1 MLKRSIGIGM
11 LFIAGH
17 AYSSNIVVTIT
28 EDIQANDKECSLREA
43 VEYINLGLP
52 EEGHNGCGGE
62 NSSNVILL
70 EKHAVYKLNQQL
82 KITQPLSIKTTYD
95 TGLKENNIKGLNN
108 AIIEMAGN
116 ERIFHIESSDD
127 KRIQVNLSEVSLQ
140 GCGSDSCRPNQGGLI
155 LNHEYLVLD
164 YVKLSQGR
172 ANQGGAI
179 YNLAEVGENIAPA
192 FIEIKNS
199 LIQHN
204 HATEGGAI
212 YSRLPSFRIYAAV
225 FSDNKTSDLASANLY
240 TQLPTEDVENLKLLA
255 AANTISSTTFNR
267 NEGYVL
273 NLRDNIGVNN
283 VTLMGNSAGVRL
295 EAPAG
300 KGYIANSILLANP
313 HPVTAQS
320 ANCSKEAADQSVLQN
335 NLVSEE
341 CGLGDTNYPN
351 QIWQGSHIF
360 SGNILEGACKVLSED
375 EDALFCPY
383 QVKEEQFLGYI
394 RPRILLNYQALADS
408 PIVNK
413 GYAQVGTTEQ
423 VTCASADQR
432 GVNRASDNT
441 LCDRGA
447 IEITVPDA
455 SGLIGRD
462 ILAGE
467 IAEMSV
473 SDLIG
478 DSDLVPAEFCD
489 SLFSSNPTGKAWQA
503 GCVQIEQTQTSSKGQ
518 LTIDEQGKII
528 YTPDSAWHGADVFK
542 IKLVTSSTRFN
553 TTKPYVEIRVQVI
566 QAPENHMDSDKI
578 KTSGGAV
585 AGYGVLMLMLLAAW
599 RRKK

>member
-140 GCGSDSCRPNQGGLI
+140 DCGSDSCRPNQGGLI

-172 ANQGGAI
+172 ANQ
-179 YNLAEVGENIAPA
+179 
-192 FIEIKNS
+192 
-199 LIQHN
+199 
-204 HATEGGAI
+204 GGAI

-295 EAPAG
+295 EVSAG

-341 CGLGDTNYPN
+341 CGTGDANYPN

-394 RPRILLNYQALADS
+394 RPRILLNYQTLADS